1 MQDTVSRKGLAQ
13 RFLTNMRD
21 QAHKAGYDME
31 HDMRGFMFQLNHG
44 LLTHEELKT
53 SVQELE
59 QLQEK
64 NRKARGLPPL
74 PPA

>member
-64 NRKARGLPPL
+64 NRKARGLPQL